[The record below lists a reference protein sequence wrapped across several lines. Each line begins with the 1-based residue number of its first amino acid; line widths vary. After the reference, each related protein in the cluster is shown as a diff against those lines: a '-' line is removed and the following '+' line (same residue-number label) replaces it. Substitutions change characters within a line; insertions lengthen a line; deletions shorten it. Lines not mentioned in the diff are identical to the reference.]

1 MNRGF
6 SLIELLVTVAIL
18 GIIAAIGVVAFG
30 GFIGSAKEKQATT
43 GLSSIYLAQEEY
55 RSLYGTYY
63 QSASNCGSSSDHASQ
78 INTNLFSNN
87 KTLDETSERNYN
99 FCIEYLNGSS
109 SSFQANAYALDSSD
123 YLTITNT
130 NIKRKFKNNNWSDG
144 W

>member
-78 INTNLFSNN
+78 INTNLFSND

-109 SSFQANAYALDSSD
+109 SSFQANAYALDSNE
-123 YLTITNT
+123 YFTITNT
-130 NIKRKFKNNNWSDG
+130 NLKKKFKDNNLSDG

>member
-1 MNRGF
+1 MNKGF

-63 QSASNCGSSSDHASQ
+63 QSASNCGSSSNHASE
-78 INTNLFSNN
+78 INTNLFSND

>member
-1 MNRGF
+1 MNKGF

-18 GIIAAIGVVAFG
+18 GIIAAIGVVAFS

-63 QSASNCGSSSDHASQ
+63 QSASNCGSLSNHASE
-78 INTNLFSNN
+78 INTNLFSND

-130 NIKRKFKNNNWSDG
+130 NIKRKFKDNNWSDG

>member
-1 MNRGF
+1 MNKGF

-63 QSASNCGSSSDHASQ
+63 QSASNCGSSSNHA
-78 INTNLFSNN
+78 
-87 KTLDETSERNYN
+87 
-99 FCIEYLNGSS
+99 
-109 SSFQANAYALDSSD
+109 
-123 YLTITNT
+123 
-130 NIKRKFKNNNWSDG
+130 KFF
-144 W
+144 